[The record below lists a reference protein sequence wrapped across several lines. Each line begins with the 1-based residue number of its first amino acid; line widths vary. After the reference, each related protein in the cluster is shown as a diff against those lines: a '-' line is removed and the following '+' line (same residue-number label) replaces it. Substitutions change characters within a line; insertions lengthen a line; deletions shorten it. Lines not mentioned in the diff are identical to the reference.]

1 MWFIKWGP
9 IGTVLT
15 NFIVSSKKW
24 YLNSFSA
31 KSNSGHLQH
40 DWHSWQAG
48 HAKKNYSFLQNQL
61 NYSTD
66 TNYYQSIG
74 GLDIEVFESQLKK
87 WTDTADKRLDLVFSS
102 QIIIQTK
109 TKIFQAVLLT
119 YNNHYLSSIV
129 HFLIIL
135 FKYIFL
141 DEPFQLCQL

>member
-1 MWFIKWGP
+1 M
-9 IGTVLT
+9 
-15 NFIVSSKKW
+15 
-24 YLNSFSA
+24 
-31 KSNSGHLQH
+31 
-40 DWHSWQAG
+40 
-48 HAKKNYSFLQNQL
+48 

-109 TKIFQAVLLT
+109 TKIFQAVLLA